1 VAYGFVRVT
10 QGVLIYG
17 FGEQS
22 FCLF

>member
-1 VAYGFVRVT
+1 VACGFVRVT

>member
-1 VAYGFVRVT
+1 VACGFVRVT
-10 QGVLIYG
+10 QGVPIYG